1 MKTKKMLAGGLLKTG
16 IKLIY
21 KDPKSRKALKL
32 LRDLG
37 KSQGVS
43 RSEINTAA
51 AQGLKKY
58 TKLIESK
65 IKTGKFSRP
74 DFKKKGAK
82 IMRSAQKELN
92 LFLKKQ
98 KSKKQ
103 AMKEGLK
110 ATKHFKGG
118 LMIKPK
124 LATKGF

>member
-1 MKTKKMLAGGLLKTG
+1 MKTRKMLAGGLLKTG

-43 RSEINTAA
+43 RSEINTTAA
-51 AQGLKKY
+51 RGLKKF
-58 TKLIESK
+58 TKLIESR
-65 IKTGKFSRP
+65 IKTAKFSRP
-74 DFKKKGAK
+74 DFKKKGTK
-82 IMRSAQKELN
+82 IMRAAKKELN

-103 AMKEGLK
+103 AMQEGLK

-124 LATKGF
+124 LAQKGF